1 MTELSFCMPVSF
13 CPGGQLSPRSP
24 PGDVLMAQHWELGPM
39 VTLAA
44 KEVKEKVTAFS
55 GLCGGGGGVHGRR
68 EMVKGLRKGPNQL
81 LP

>member
-1 MTELSFCMPVSF
+1 
-13 CPGGQLSPRSP
+13 
-24 PGDVLMAQHWELGPM
+24 MAQHWELGPM